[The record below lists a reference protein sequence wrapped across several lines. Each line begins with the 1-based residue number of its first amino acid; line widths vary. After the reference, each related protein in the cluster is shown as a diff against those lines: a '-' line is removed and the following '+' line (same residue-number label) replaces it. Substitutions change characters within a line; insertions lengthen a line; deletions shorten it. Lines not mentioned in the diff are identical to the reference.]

1 MCKLLNAVDG
11 EVYNKMKLIV
21 KYLLRAVF
29 FLLLIAAGTKDLPA
43 QVKAIASANKRN
55 VSRDDLVTIQFNIEN
70 ADQVQQFIPPSF
82 NDFRVVQ
89 GPMHV
94 SGSST
99 VNGNETRYVSF
110 VYVLQPQ
117 LTGKYALSGAS
128 AKVNGKRVVFNTV
141 HIDVKPSSG
150 HSYNQYSF
158 PGNIAGD
165 ADMQHLYSDYI
176 IRKGEDMRDKIRKN
190 LFIKVDADKT
200 SCYEGEPLVATYKLY
215 TRLHSES
222 KVARRPSFNGFSVY
236 DMIDPSSVPSTIEK
250 LNGKDFNVYLIRKA
264 QLFPLQSGT
273 LQLDPAE
280 VENEITFLRADYAMK
295 DKGEHLNDLLNAFGA
310 DDLKNEGIETENVT
324 IRSNPVHIEVKALP
338 AVTKPHSFDGAVGS
352 FSIQATIDHNEVYMN
367 DVAVMKVMIK
377 GEGNFGVINS
387 PSIKWPKGIEV
398 FEPSIKEDYLKS
410 VVPMRG
416 YKTFEYRFVPRQTG
430 DIIIPAVAFS
440 YFDPATN
447 AYQTVRT
454 DSLQVR
460 VIPATPRENDHSG
473 SLTDNKEG
481 GSFIHKKLV
490 IGIAGILLI
499 LFGIIL
505 SRLIRSSVRDAEE
518 GVSADIDPKPVNSFA
533 AQKDI
538 SLRTVAA
545 SPAEPLFKVRVALVQ
560 QDCKLFYKE
569 LNIALRNYITN
580 KLSLSSPHTDVKT
593 LEHEMRMKGVDDI
606 VIAQFSLVMQQCE
619 IALYTPSFG
628 ETDMQAA
635 YDLTDDIIQTLERK

>member
-1 MCKLLNAVDG
+1 
-11 EVYNKMKLIV
+11 MKLIV

-29 FLLLIAAGTKDLPA
+29 FLLFIAAGTKDLPA
-43 QVKAIASANKRN
+43 QVKAIASANKKN
-55 VSRDDLVTIQFNIEN
+55 ISRDDLVTIQFNIEN

-82 NDFRVVQ
+82 NNFRVVQ

-117 LTGKYALSGAS
+117 HAGMYALSGAS

-150 HSYNQYSF
+150 HPNNQYSF

-165 ADMQHLYSDYI
+165 ADMQHLYNDYI
-176 IRKGEDMRDKIRKN
+176 IRKGEDVRDKIRKN

-200 SCYEGEPLVATYKLY
+200 TCYEGEPLVATYKLY

-273 LQLDPAE
+273 FQLDPAE

-310 DDLKNEGIETENVT
+310 DDLNNEGIETENVT

-352 FSIQATIDHNEVYMN
+352 FATQATIDHNEVHVN
-367 DVAVMKVMIK
+367 DVAVMKVIIK

-387 PSIKWPKGIEV
+387 PPIKWPKGIEV
-398 FEPSIKEDYLKS
+398 FEPSVKEDYLKS

-430 DIIIPAVAFS
+430 DIIIPPVAFS
-440 YFDPATN
+440 YFDPATDV
-447 AYQTVRT
+447 YQTIHT

-460 VIPATPRENDHSG
+460 VIPATARENDHSES
-473 SLTDNKEG
+473 SLTDNEG
-481 GSFIHKKLV
+481 GSSFIHKKLI

-505 SRLIRSSVRDAEE
+505 SRLIRSSVRDAGE
-518 GVSADIDPKPVNSFA
+518 GMSADIDHKPENGFA

-538 SLRTVAA
+538 PLRTVAA
-545 SPAEPLFKVRVALVQ
+545 SPAEPLFKARVALVQ
-560 QDCKLFYKE
+560 QNCKLFYKE
-569 LNIALRNYITN
+569 LNIALRNYIAN
-580 KLSLSSPHTDVKT
+580 KLSLSFPHTDIKT
-593 LEHEMRMKGVDDI
+593 LEHEMRMKGMDDI
-606 VIAQFSLVMQQCE
+606 VISQFSLVIQQCE

>member
-1 MCKLLNAVDG
+1 
-11 EVYNKMKLIV
+11 MKLIV

-29 FLLLIAAGTKDLPA
+29 FLLFIAAGTKDLPA
-43 QVKAIASANKRN
+43 QVKAIASANKKN
-55 VSRDDLVTIQFNIEN
+55 ISRDDLVTIQFNIEN

-82 NDFRVVQ
+82 NNFRVVQ

-117 LTGKYALSGAS
+117 HAGMYALSGAS
-128 AKVNGKRVVFNTV
+128 VKVNGKRVVFNTV

-150 HSYNQYSF
+150 HPNNQYSF

-165 ADMQHLYSDYI
+165 ADMQHLYNDYI
-176 IRKGEDMRDKIRKN
+176 IRKGEDVRDKIRKN

-200 SCYEGEPLVATYKLY
+200 TCYEGEPLVATYKLY

-273 LQLDPAE
+273 FQLDPAE

-310 DDLKNEGIETENVT
+310 DDLNNEGIETENVT

-352 FSIQATIDHNEVYMN
+352 FATQATIDHNEVHVN
-367 DVAVMKVMIK
+367 DVAVMKVIIK

-398 FEPSIKEDYLKS
+398 FEPSVKEDYLKS

-430 DIIIPAVAFS
+430 DIIIPPVAFS
-440 YFDPATN
+440 YFDPATDV
-447 AYQTVRT
+447 YQTIHT

-460 VIPATPRENDHSG
+460 VIPATARENDHSES
-473 SLTDNKEG
+473 SLTDNEG
-481 GSFIHKKLV
+481 GSSFIHKKLV

-518 GVSADIDPKPVNSFA
+518 GGSTDIDHKPENGFA

-538 SLRTVAA
+538 PLRTVAA
-545 SPAEPLFKVRVALVQ
+545 SPAEPLFKARVALVQ

-569 LNIALRNYITN
+569 LNIALRNYIAN
-580 KLSLSSPHTDVKT
+580 KLSLSFPHTDIKI
-593 LEHEMRMKGVDDI
+593 LEHEMRMKGMDDI
-606 VIAQFSLVMQQCE
+606 VISQFSLVIQQCE